1 MASSSPSES
10 ESDETKEQPLD
21 EDDIAFPNTDDIG
34 PCVEAI
40 DEAEEEIQNLEKK
53 IKDLLPLRINNT
65 ALAPPSKW
73 DRDFDMQILIG
84 ADKALKVATCTRIIN
99 PNSKDTRYLINFHGP
114 RHYVVGLGD
123 TVPPT
128 DIEEGMR
135 VGVDRRT
142 YKIMVPLPPKMNH
155 NVRMMIVEER
165 PNVTYDD
172 IGGCREQ
179 IKTLREVVEL
189 PMLYPEK
196 FARLGIE
203 PPKGVL
209 CHGLPGTGKTL
220 VARALAN
227 RTSACFIRVI
237 SSVLIREGPPMVR
250 QLFQMARC
258 KKPCIL
264 FFDEVDAIGCSRLKG
279 HGKEIVRTA
288 KRSRFEGHGEDRD
301 IEVQRAILL
310 ELLNQLDG
318 IDPRRNIM
326 VLMETNRTDLLDPA
340 FVRVDRHVAFG
351 LPDAPSRTEI
361 FKIHTRTMNCE
372 RDIRF
377 EVLARLC
384 PNSTGAD
391 IRNVCTEAGM
401 FAIRERRERVSEGD
415 FLAAIHKVI
424 KGYNRFS
431 TTQKYML

>member
-1 MASSSPSES
+1 MNSPYG
-10 ESDETKEQPLD
+10 Q
-21 EDDIAFPNTDDIG
+21 
-34 PCVEAI
+34 
-40 DEAEEEIQNLEKK
+40 
-53 IKDLLPLRINNT
+53 
-65 ALAPPSKW
+65 
-73 DRDFDMQILIG
+73 
-84 ADKALKVATCTRIIN
+84 
-99 PNSKDTRYLINFHGP
+99 YLYI
-114 RHYVVGLGD
+114 Y
-123 TVPPT
+123 
-128 DIEEGMR
+128 IYICS
-135 VGVDRRT
+135 VDRRT

-165 PNVTYDD
+165 PDVTYDD

-196 FARLGIE
+196 FARLGIV

-264 FFDEVDAIGCSRLKG
+264 FFDEVDAMGCARLKG
-279 HGKEIVRTA
+279 HGKEIVRAA

-415 FLAAIHKVI
+415 FLASIHKVI

-431 TTQKYML
+431 ATQKYML